1 MDSCANRVR
10 RPTMVSDLRIEPKSI
25 LVRPMGNLGNKRLI
39 NARLGVQKSTVF
51 DKLSEQQNC

>member
-1 MDSCANRVR
+1 VDSCANRVL
-10 RPTMVSDLRIEPKSI
+10 RPTKVSDLRIEPKPF
-25 LVRPMGNLGNKRLI
+25 LGRPMANLGNKRLI